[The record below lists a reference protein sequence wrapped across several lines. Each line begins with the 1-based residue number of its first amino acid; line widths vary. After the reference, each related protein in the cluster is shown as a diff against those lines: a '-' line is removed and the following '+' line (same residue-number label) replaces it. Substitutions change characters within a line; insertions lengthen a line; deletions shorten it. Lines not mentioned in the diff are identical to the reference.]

1 MTDKEYLRYCRD
13 MEKSFGEFND
23 RLERIYDEDGCIS
36 LRFLELLNHLYADR
50 MHFCRCCSA
59 FWRELAGRSFWFMKP
74 RCYKRAVWYENLH
87 RETLQARINVEI
99 RIAQIKK
106 FVELPKILG
115 NES

>member
-36 LRFLELLNHLYADR
+36 LRFLELLNDLYAER
-50 MHFCRCCSA
+50 MRFCRCCSA

-99 RIAQIKK
+99 RISQIKN
-106 FVELPKILG
+106 FVGSPKILG

>member
-50 MHFCRCCSA
+50 MRFCRCCSA
-59 FWRELAGRSFWFMKP
+59 FWRELAGRSFRFMKP

>member
-1 MTDKEYLRYCRD
+1 MNNKEYLRYRRG
-13 MEKSFGEFND
+13 MEKKFGEISD
-23 RLERIYDEDGCIS
+23 RLEAIIDEDGCIS
-36 LRFLELLNHLYADR
+36 LRFLELLNHLYAER
-50 MHFCRCCSA
+50 MRYCRCCSQ
-59 FWRELAGRSFWFMKP
+59 FWRDLAECSFWFMKP

-106 FVELPKILG
+106 FVELPKITG